1 MLSSQIIQKNVS
13 GYILK
18 ETIGEG
24 SNGKVK
30 IAVNSENGEI
40 IAVKIIS
47 KQNTKARK
55 NLEREIA
62 LHQCLHHENIIK
74 LMRAV
79 EDKNFVYMMMEYAA
93 GGELFDKIAAD
104 YGLEEDLA
112 HFYYKQLVSGME
124 YLHSRGIAHR
134 DLKPENILID
144 ANGNLKIS
152 DFGLA
157 TLFKYKGVTR
167 RLTSACGT
175 PPYVAPEIHCMDYE
189 GPPVDIWSSG
199 IILFALLAGNTP
211 WDEPTPRSEE
221 FVAFISH
228 PSLDYEP
235 WNTFSKPVL
244 SLIKGV
250 LTIEPNKRYTIED
263 IKKDPWFTRKNEMI
277 TNGKCNNPNK
287 LAERLVKKLTMAGE
301 IKIMEPLESQQEV
314 NLQPDLE
321 ANQSSGIL
329 SYSQPEN
336 LQKSID
342 DTQYNYNDQNIMSF
356 SQPINYIPNDDIFK
370 YSQSQSISFSQ
381 SQSLLFPAERLTH
394 FYTYD
399 DPKII
404 FGKMKEVLDGFLVP
418 YKAQLQSF
426 KISFSTVDKRKC
438 PLNGAI
444 RIQYVDH
451 NLKLVTFKK
460 SKGDPIEFKRFF
472 RAVIEAIQSNV
483 NEE

>member
-1 MLSSQIIQKNVS
+1 MLSSQRIQKNVS

-30 IAVNSENGEI
+30 IAVHSENGEV

-62 LHQCLHHENIIK
+62 LHQCLHHENIIQLK
-74 LMRAV
+74 KAV

-124 YLHSRGIAHR
+124 YLHSKGIAHR
-134 DLKPENILID
+134 DLKPENLLID
-144 ANGNLKIS
+144 INGNLKIS

-228 PSLDYEP
+228 PNLDYEP

-244 SLIKGV
+244 NLIKHI
-250 LTIEPNKRYTIED
+250 LTIEPNRRYTIED
-263 IKKDPWFTRKNEMI
+263 IKRDPWFTRQNKMI
-277 TNGKCNNPNK
+277 TNDGKCNNPNE
-287 LAERLVKKLTMAGE
+287 LAARLVKKLTMAGE
-301 IKIMEPLESQQEV
+301 MNITEPLESQEINSQSET
-314 NLQPDLE
+314 E
-321 ANQSSGIL
+321 HNQGSVIL

-336 LQKSID
+336 LQKTID
-342 DTQYNYNDQNIMSF
+342 DTQYNDQNIISF
-356 SQPINYIPNDDIFK
+356 SQPVNYISNDDIFK
-370 YSQSQSISFSQ
+370 YSQSQTQSQ
-381 SQSLLFPAERLTH
+381 SQQSSPFPAERLTH
-394 FYTYD
+394 FYTYG
-399 DPKII
+399 DPKVIYN
-404 FGKMKEVLDGFLVP
+404 KMKDVLDSFLVT

-438 PLNGAI
+438 PLNGVI

-451 NLKLVTFKK
+451 DLKLVTFKK

-472 RAVIEAIQSNV
+472 RAVIEAIQTSND
-483 NEE
+483 E

>member
-1 MLSSQIIQKNVS
+1 MFSSQRIQKNVS

-30 IAVNSENGEI
+30 LAINSENGEI

-55 NLEREIA
+55 TLEREIA
-62 LHQCLHHENIIK
+62 LHQCLHHENIIELK
-74 LMRAV
+74 RAV

-112 HFYYKQLVSGME
+112 HFYYKQLVMGME

-134 DLKPENILID
+134 DLKPENLLID

-199 IILFALLAGNTP
+199 IILFVLLAGNTP

-221 FVAFISH
+221 FVAYISH
-228 PSLDYEP
+228 PNLDYEP
-235 WNTFSKPVL
+235 WNSFSKPVL
-244 SLIKGV
+244 NLIKGI

-263 IKKDPWFTRKNEMI
+263 IKLDPWFTRDNKMI
-277 TNGKCNNPNK
+277 TDGKCNNPNE
-287 LAERLVKKLTMAGE
+287 LAARLIEKLTMAGE
-301 IKIMEPLESQQEV
+301 INITEPLESHVINSQSEMEQ
-314 NLQPDLE
+314 
-321 ANQSSGIL
+321 NQSSVIL

-336 LQKSID
+336 LQKNID
-342 DTQYNYNDQNIMSF
+342 DTQYQYNDQNIISF
-356 SQPINYIPNDDIFK
+356 SQPVNYIPNDDIFK
-370 YSQSQSISFSQ
+370 YSQSQSQ
-381 SQSLLFPAERLTH
+381 SQQSSLFPTERLTH
-394 FYTYD
+394 FYTYG

-404 FGKMKEVLDGFLVP
+404 YDKMKEVLDGFLVP
-418 YKAQLQSF
+418 YKAQLQSY

-438 PLNGAI
+438 PLNGVI

-451 NLKLVTFKK
+451 NLKLITFKK

-472 RAVIEAIQSNV
+472 RAVIEAIQN

>member
-1 MLSSQIIQKNVS
+1 MLSSQKIQKNVS

-30 IAVNSENGEI
+30 IAINSEDGEV

-62 LHQCLHHENIIK
+62 LHQCLNHENIIQLK
-74 LMRAV
+74 KAV
-79 EDKNFVYMMMEYAA
+79 EDKNFVYIMMEYAA

-124 YLHSRGIAHR
+124 YLHSKGIAHR
-134 DLKPENILID
+134 DLKPENLLID
-144 ANGNLKIS
+144 NNGNLKIS

-211 WDEPTPRSEE
+211 WDEPTSRSEE
-221 FVAFISH
+221 FVAYISH
-228 PSLDYEP
+228 TNLDYEP
-235 WNTFSKPVL
+235 WNKFSKPVL
-244 SLIKGV
+244 NLIKNI

-263 IKKDPWFTRKNEMI
+263 IKRDQWFTRQNKMI
-277 TNGKCNNPNK
+277 TNDGKCNNPNE
-287 LAERLVKKLTMAGE
+287 LAARLVKKLTMAGE
-301 IKIMEPLESQQEV
+301 MNITEPLESQENNSKTEAEQNQESV
-314 NLQPDLE
+314 
-321 ANQSSGIL
+321 IL

-336 LQKSID
+336 LQKIID
-342 DTQYNYNDQNIMSF
+342 DTQYNDQNIISF
-356 SQPINYIPNDDIFK
+356 SQPINYISNDEMFK
-370 YSQSQSISFSQ
+370 YSQSHTQ
-381 SQSLLFPAERLTH
+381 SQQSSPFLIERLTH
-394 FYTYD
+394 FYTYG
-399 DPKII
+399 DPKAIYD
-404 FGKMKEVLDGFLVP
+404 KMKDILDSFLVP

-438 PLNGAI
+438 PLNGVI
-444 RIQYVDH
+444 RIQYVDTD
-451 NLKLVTFKK
+451 LKLITFKK
-460 SKGDPIEFKRFF
+460 SK
-472 RAVIEAIQSNV
+472 V
-483 NEE
+483 NTISTES